1 MPIIEK
7 SFGDRTAMTQQLATE
22 ETAAGFDPPQ
32 DCSVTER
39 ID

>member
-7 SFGDRTAMTQQLATE
+7 SFGDRTAMTQKNATE
-22 ETAAGFDPPQ
+22 ETVAGFDRPR
-32 DCSVTER
+32 DCSVIER

>member
-7 SFGDRTAMTQQLATE
+7 SFGDRTAMMQQSAR
-22 ETAAGFDPPQ
+22 AGS
-32 DCSVTER
+32 DCLRDSSVTER